1 MVTVST
7 RPEPGSK
14 MVLEIEVPPDEVD
27 RHFATAYRHVAERTK
42 VPGFRP
48 GKAPRHVIDRF
59 VGRGSVLAEAI
70 DHLVSDCVRRRARPD
85 RRHPDRPAP
94 RSTSIP
100 AGLAEGQPITF
111 TATVPVRPDVE
122 LGAYT
127 DYPFAWR
134 SPRSPTS
141 RSTQVI
147 EELREQQATLRPI
160 DERAAAKGDI
170 AAVKFVGTIDGEP
183 FEGGSA
189 DRLPLVIGENRM
201 IPGWEDQLIGMEI
214 GATKGFDITFPDDY
228 RVEDAA
234 RQAGALRGRAARP
247 AREGPARGRRRVRE
261 ERRGRRDPRC
271 AARRDPR
278 RHGAA
283 RRGGGA
289 APRSATG
296 SSTSRSSNASVELP
310 EVMVANE
317 IEIMRDELRTR
328 LAQQRIGMEQYLAL
342 AKQTPEELAA
352 ELREPATRRV
362 KTLLVLSA
370 IAEKEGVD
378 ASDEQIEAEIAEQLA
393 RYDDDAELR
402 EYLSSRRGRSYLRMT
417 LRNRTLVDTLIE
429 RALGTDAPA
438 GDGGDREPATSRIR
452 PNRAARGV
460 RLTDAR
466 PDGHRVERPRRA
478 RVRHLLAAPEGPHHL
493 PG

>member
-1 MVTVST
+1 LVTVST

-14 MVLEIEVPPDEVD
+14 MVLEIEVPSDEVD

-70 DHLVSDCVRRRARPD
+70 DHLVSDAYDRALDESKIIPI
-85 RRHPDRPAP
+85 DRPEVD
-94 RSTSIP
+94 IDP
-100 AGLAEGQPITF
+100 ASLAEGQSITF
-111 TATVPVRPDVE
+111 TATVPVRPEVE

-127 DYPFAWR
+127 DYAFRLETPEVTDDEVER
-134 SPRSPTS
+134 
-141 RSTQVI
+141 VI
-147 EELREQQATLRPI
+147 GELQEAQATLRPI
-160 DERAAAKGDI
+160 DGRGAADGDI
-170 AAVKFVGTIDGEP
+170 ASVRFTGTIGGEP

-201 IPGWEDQLIGMEI
+201 IPGWEEHLVGLEI
-214 GATKGFDITFPDDY
+214 GGTKGFDISFPDDY
-228 RVEDAA
+228 RVEELQGKDAHFEVELLD
-234 RQAGALRGRAARP
+234 LREKVLPGVDDAFAKGVGEVETLDQLRAEIRDSLV
-247 AREGPARGRRRVRE
+247 RRVDAE
-261 ERRGRRDPRC
+261 
-271 AARRDPR
+271 ARHHFGDRIIDY
-278 RHGAA
+278 AV
-283 RRGGGA
+283 
-289 APRSATG
+289 
-296 SSTSRSSNASVELP
+296 SNAKVELP

-342 AKQTPEELAA
+342 SKQTPEELNS

-378 ASDEQIEAEIAEQLA
+378 ATDADIDAEIAEQLA
-393 RYDDDAELR
+393 RYDDDAKLR
-402 EYLSSRRGRSYLRMT
+402 QYLTSRRGRSYLRMT

-429 RALGTDAPA
+429 RALGTDASPA
-438 GDGGDREPATSRIR
+438 
-452 PNRAARGV
+452 AAES
-460 RLTDAR
+460 TEQSEESA
-466 PDGHRVERPRRA
+466 
-478 RVRHLLAAPEGPHHL
+478 
-493 PG
+493 